1 MSAVNEETATD
12 RVALHH
18 SKPYR
23 MSPVLLFSLLMV
35 PIVINCFFM
44 VYAMVGWIL
53 EGRDK
58 FKWSLEAEQVALWV
72 ALVVLVWCGLQL
84 LYARWKKLPPGHLL
98 RISSYGHIAIAV
110 FMTLSVFITVRL

>member
-1 MSAVNEETATD
+1 MSVVNEEIATD
-12 RVALHH
+12 RVSKHH

-44 VYAMVGWIL
+44 VYALVGWVL

-58 FKWSLEAEQVALWV
+58 FKWSLEAEKVAFWV
-72 ALVVLVWCGLQL
+72 ALVVLVWCTLQIA
-84 LYARWKKLPPGHLL
+84 YANWKKLPRGHLL
-98 RISSYGHIAIAV
+98 RISSYGHAAIAV
-110 FMTLSVFITVRL
+110 LMTLSVLITVRL